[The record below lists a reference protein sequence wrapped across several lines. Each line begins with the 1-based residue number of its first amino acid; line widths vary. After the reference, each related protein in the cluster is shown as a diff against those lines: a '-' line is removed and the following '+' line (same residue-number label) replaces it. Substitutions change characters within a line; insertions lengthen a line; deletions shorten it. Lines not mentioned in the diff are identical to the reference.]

1 MCFFVSL
8 CDKSLCTLHHC
19 GFSFLITD
27 RLSSEEGN
35 VCLPRVQSLQPNDVE
50 HILESEGCIYSVQAG
65 HKSVLSGKT
74 VHMWHQKEN
83 DCPLVIN
90 IFHNSISCFQFLYN
104 FIYLQQYILDS
115 DIKCICLKTP
125 SLVSLRIYFLH
136 VGLW

>member
-1 MCFFVSL
+1 MRFL
-8 CDKSLCTLHHC
+8 CRCMINH
-19 GFSFLITD
+19 FIAD

-35 VCLPRVQSLQPNDVE
+35 VCLPWVQSHQPNDVE
-50 HILESEGCIYSVQAG
+50 HILESECCIYSLQTG

-74 VHMWHQKEN
+74 GHMCHRSQYMTWHQREN

-104 FIYLQQYILDS
+104 IISLQQYFLDS
-115 DIKCICLKTP
+115 DIKCICLKSS

-136 VGLW
+136 VGPW